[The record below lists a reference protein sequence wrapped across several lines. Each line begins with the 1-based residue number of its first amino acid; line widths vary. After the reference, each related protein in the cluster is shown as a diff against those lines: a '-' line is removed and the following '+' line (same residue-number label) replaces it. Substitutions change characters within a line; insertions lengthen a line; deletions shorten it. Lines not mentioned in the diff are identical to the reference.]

1 MFQFGHI
8 TRKLGDWI
16 LPIYLVFGLLA
27 GGSSREGILANG
39 VLQAVGACILIWCAL
54 DNRLPGPDKRARWF
68 VWSAALLMVF
78 LVLQLVPL
86 PPEVWTELPGRD
98 FIQEGFVQL
107 GRDELPWMP
116 LSLTPQETAEGL
128 LRFIPPIAV
137 FVLTYKTASR
147 REENRVL
154 FVLISVAILSA
165 VLGMVQIFDGQDS
178 AFYFWEITNR
188 GHAVGLMANAN
199 HQSIFLVSVLPFCVV
214 YFSRLKIHAD
224 MGDVDAGQ
232 FLFVSLAMLLLVI
245 GIIIAG
251 SLAGYILLGPV
262 AAMSFL
268 LYRGRKVRGLDV
280 LAGLVGAI
288 AVAGLGWWLSFSPVL
303 PALGV
308 TSLSDTELGRL
319 NSWRLTMA
327 SASDFFP
334 FGSGLGS
341 FEQLIPLYEDQAAIT
356 GRFLNHTHNDYLEVW
371 LELGALGVVLMFV
384 VLAAFLRLSFAA
396 WMSDGG
402 ERLRM
407 KKASSITVCAI
418 CLHSIVDYP
427 LRTEAIAM
435 LVALALGQLATDS
448 LKRQRRASERD
459 AASSA
464 HIII

>member
-1 MFQFGHI
+1 MFQFGQI
-8 TRKLGDWI
+8 ARKLGDWI
-16 LPIYLVFGLLA
+16 LPAYLGVGLLI
-27 GGSSREGILANG
+27 GGASREGILASG

-54 DNRLPGPDKRARWF
+54 DTRLPGPDKRARWF
-68 VWSAALLMVF
+68 VWSVALFIVCL
-78 LVLQLVPL
+78 LLQLVPL
-86 PPEVWTELPGRD
+86 PPEIWTTLPGRD
-98 FIQEGFVQL
+98 FVVEGFGL
-107 GRDELPWMP
+107 LARDELPWMP
-116 LSLTPQETAEGL
+116 LSLAPQETAEGL

-154 FVLISVAILSA
+154 FVLISVAVLSA
-165 VLGMVQIFDGQDS
+165 VLGMIQIFDGKDS

-199 HQSIFLVSVLPFCVV
+199 HQAIFLVSVLPFCTV
-214 YFSRLKIHAD
+214 YLSRLKIHAE

-232 FLFVSLAMLLLVI
+232 FLFVILAMLLLVI

-268 LYRGRKVRGLDV
+268 LYRGRKVGALDV
-280 LAGLVGAI
+280 LGGLVGAA

-308 TSLSDTELGRL
+308 TNLADTELGRL
-319 NSWRLTMA
+319 NSWRLTIA
-327 SASDFFP
+327 AASDFYP

-341 FEQLIPLYEDQAAIT
+341 FEKLIPFYEDQAAIT
-356 GRFLNHTHNDYLEVW
+356 GKFLNHTHNDYLEVW
-371 LELGALGVVLMFV
+371 LELGVVGIVLMIV

-396 WMSDGG
+396 WMSDGS

-407 KKASSITVCAI
+407 KKASSIAVCAV

-427 LRTEAIAM
+427 LRTETIAI
-435 LVALALGQLATDS
+435 LTALALGQLATDA
-448 LKRQRRASERD
+448 LKRQRRANERD
-459 AASSA
+459 AVSPA